1 MALSFCTTFGSL
13 LYSLHL
19 YIMRTTKR
27 LLTLLLMVVALGH
40 SLAAQQLP
48 VTPNVKIGKLDNG
61 MTYYLH
67 SNPKPEDRIEFRLAF
82 NAGSILED
90 ADQLGLA
97 HFTEHMLF
105 NGTENF
111 EKNEIVDFLQNM
123 GLEFGGDLNAYTS
136 FDETVY
142 ILPIPVDKEG
152 NLDKAMQVLSD
163 WSHRATMDGEE
174 IDKERGVVLEEW
186 RLRRGASDRM
196 RNATWP
202 VIFRGSRYAER
213 LPIGDPEIIQNFEHD
228 VIRRY
233 YKDWY
238 RPDLTA
244 FIAVGD
250 FDTDEMEAKVK
261 EYFGDWK
268 MPANPRERTYTEWAD
283 FTETR
288 VAVATDE
295 EATGNTISLN
305 FVTPGTSKPENTV
318 ESFRKAIIRGLFS
331 RMINQRLDEKRQ
343 EANSPFLFSYSGY
356 GGSLARFK
364 NEYTVY
370 ASVKGNEFE
379 KAMRVAL
386 TENER
391 VRRHGFTAGELERA
405 KASYMNS
412 YERSAR
418 EADKRESRR
427 IVNAYVSNYLRGGS
441 MMSPQ
446 QRLDLANDIIPSIKV
461 EEINTLIKDWM
472 NPAHGKY
479 ITINGKEE
487 DKGAIPS
494 EESLLAML
502 DEVKSDPSITPY
514 VEEEIAASLLAA
526 APKKGSITSEE
537 TNDKTGITHM
547 TLSNGA
553 NVYVKSTTFKNDE
566 IRMTAFSEGGTSL
579 YSDEDYWNASYA
591 SQIVGASGHGEMNA
605 VEMRKFMTGKTASVA
620 TYIGASEE
628 GASGFASLK
637 DIETFFQLVYKKFTE
652 IRKDEEAFESWR
664 SRTKTQFANFTKSPD
679 IMFQIEAAKI
689 MSDNH
694 PRGVGFPAEEDFDG
708 MNLDRSLEIYQE
720 RFADV
725 SDFNFVFVGNID
737 MATFKPMLETYI
749 ASLPSLNRNEKAV
762 DFKIRPPKGQVDKN
776 LYLGVDEK
784 SQVMIMMSGDYEYN
798 MQDNA
803 TMAAAASILTNKM
816 IETLREE
823 MGGVYGVGARASL
836 NKDPWESYRFN
847 ISFPCKPDNVD
858 ALVEAAMAEL
868 EKVKAGDF
876 TDEDLQK
883 VITART
889 NNFDEQI
896 KQNGYWERAI
906 SSYLKN
912 ENDLEKILEANERS
926 KAITKEAIVELTNKY
941 LTKEN
946 IIKIVKLP
954 ADKEKDLNQE
964 IKKN

>member
-1 MALSFCTTFGSL
+1 
-13 LYSLHL
+13 
-19 YIMRTTKR
+19 MRK
-27 LLTLLLMVVALGH
+27 LQLTLLAV
-40 SLAAQQLP
+40 LAAAFFMPLKAQELP
-48 VTPNVKIGKLDNG
+48 TTPNVKIGKLDNG

-67 SNPKPEDRIEFRLAF
+67 SNPKPEDRIEFRLAV

-90 ADQLGLA
+90 EDQLGLA

-111 EKNEIVDFLQNM
+111 EKNEIVDFLQSM

-142 ILPIPVDKEG
+142 ILPIPIDKEG

-163 WSHRATMDGEE
+163 WSHKATMDGEE

-186 RLRRGASDRM
+186 RLRKGASDRM

-202 VIFRGSRYAER
+202 VIFRGSLYAER
-213 LPIGDPEIIQNFEHD
+213 LPIGDPEIIRNFEHD
-228 VIRRY
+228 VIRRF

-238 RPDLTA
+238 RPDLMA

-261 EYFGDWK
+261 QYFGDWK
-268 MPANPRERTYTEWAD
+268 MPANPRERVYTEWPD
-283 FTETR
+283 FKETR

-305 FVTPGTSKPENTV
+305 FVTPGKDKPENTV
-318 ESFRKAIIRGLFS
+318 ASFRKAIIRGLFS

-364 NEYTVY
+364 NEYTIY

-379 KAMRVAL
+379 NAMRVAL

-405 KASYMNS
+405 KASYMNG

-418 EADKRESRR
+418 EADKRESWR
-427 IVNAYVSNYLRGGS
+427 IVNSYVGNYLRGS
-441 MMSPQ
+441 SIMSPQ
-446 QRLDLANDIIPSIKV
+446 QRLDLATELIPSIKV

-472 NPAHGKY
+472 NPEHGKY

-487 DKGAIPS
+487 SKGDIPS
-494 EESLLAML
+494 EEVLIKML
-502 DEVKSDPSITPY
+502 DEVKADPSITPY
-514 VEEEIAASLLAA
+514 VEEEIATSLLAGT
-526 APKKGSITSEE
+526 PKKGSITGSE
-537 TNDKTGITHM
+537 TNEKTGITHL
-547 TLSNGA
+547 TLSNGV
-553 NVYVKSTTFKNDE
+553 NVYVKSTDFKNDE

-579 YSDEDYWNASYA
+579 YSDEDYWNAAYA
-591 SQIVGASGHGEMNA
+591 SQIVSANGLGEMSA
-605 VEMRKFMTGKTASVA
+605 VEMRKFMTGKTANVS
-620 TYIGASEE
+620 TYIGAYEE

-637 DIETFFQLVYKKFTE
+637 DMETFFQLVYKKFTE
-652 IRKDEEAFESWR
+652 TRKDEEAFNSWK
-664 SRTKTQFANFTKSPD
+664 SRTQTQFANFKNSPD
-679 IMFQIEAAKI
+679 LMFQIEAQKI
-689 MSDNH
+689 MTDNH
-694 PRGVGFPAEEDFDG
+694 PRGVGFPESEDFEAMDQ
-708 MNLDRSLEIYQE
+708 DRALEIYKE
-720 RFADV
+720 RFADA

-737 MATFKPMLETYI
+737 MNTFKPMLETYI
-749 ASLPSLNRNEKAV
+749 ASLPVLNRGDKAV
-762 DFKIRPPKGQVDKN
+762 DLKIRPPKGQIDKN
-776 LYLGVDEK
+776 LYFGVDEK
-784 SQVMIMMSGDYEYN
+784 SQVMIMMSGDYEYSL
-798 MQDNA
+798 QDNA
-803 TMAAAASILTNKM
+803 TMSAAASVLTNKM

-823 MGGVYGVGARASL
+823 MGGVYGVGANASTI
-836 NKDPWESYRFN
+836 KDKWGNESFRFM

-858 ALVEAAMAEL
+858 ALAEAAIAEL
-868 EKVKAGDF
+868 EKIKAGEF

-896 KQNGYWERAI
+896 KQNGFWERSI
-906 SSYLKN
+906 SSYVRN
-912 ENDLEKILEANERS
+912 EMDFELILLGADRS
-926 KAITKEAIVELTNKY
+926 RGITKEAIVELTNKY

-954 ADKEKDLNQE
+954 ADQQKGDLDQE